1 MGRVMAVYT
10 LVAQGLFPIGA
21 LILGLLAT
29 AIGTGTAISLAATS
43 SLGIVITTYV
53 RNAELRRLA

>member
-1 MGRVMAVYT
+1 M
-10 LVAQGLFPIGA
+10 FPVGA

-29 AIGTGTAISLAATS
+29 VIGTGAAISLAATI
-43 SLGIVITTYV
+43 SLSIVITTYV